1 MAQAL
6 GTITIPIFVRLGGH
20 EREIGTIE
28 FIAEQTPSGKIKM
41 PRPSVLARALK
52 KLKVR

>member
-1 MAQAL
+1 MAQVV
-6 GTITIPIFVRLGGH
+6 GTITVPVFVRVGGH

-28 FIAEQTPSGKIKM
+28 FVAETTPTGKIKI

>member
-6 GTITIPIFVRLGGH
+6 GTITVPIFMRIGGH

-28 FIAEQTPSGKIKM
+28 FVAETTPSGKIKI
-41 PRPSVLARALK
+41 PRPSVIARALK
-52 KLKVR
+52 KLKAH

>member
-6 GTITIPIFVRLGGH
+6 GTITIPVFVRIGGH
-20 EREIGTIE
+20 DREIGTIE
-28 FIAEQTPSGKIKM
+28 FVAETTPTGKVKI

-52 KLKVR
+52 KVKVR